1 MIAVYSF
8 EHSMPGPSAVE
19 QRESIIEV
27 AKTKHGTL
35 QRERENNNNSPRARY
50 GSSEPKQ
57 KRHEESVFS
66 DVRCCVTALYK
77 HQCVLKIAVFYVIHA
92 SIQTSSEC
100 RFLSPHQQSQRGPK
114 ENISFLLSAPNSD
127 QIVVYL
133 LSLT

>member
-1 MIAVYSF
+1 MIVVYSF

-19 QRESIIEV
+19 LRERVMEV

-35 QRERENNNNSPRARY
+35 QRERESNTSPRARY

-57 KRHEESVFS
+57 KRHEESTFS
-66 DVRCCVTALYK
+66 DVRCCVTALYT
-77 HQCVLKIAVFYVIHA
+77 HQCVLYVIHA